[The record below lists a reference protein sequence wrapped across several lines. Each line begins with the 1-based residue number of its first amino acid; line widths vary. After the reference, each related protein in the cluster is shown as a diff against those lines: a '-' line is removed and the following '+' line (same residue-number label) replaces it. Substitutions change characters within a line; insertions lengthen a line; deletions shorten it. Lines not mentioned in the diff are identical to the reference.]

1 MGANQLFE
9 DFYSFANTP
18 FTRNIPV
25 ESLFNS
31 NIVEEVTSRLE
42 FVADRQQ
49 FALVVGDC
57 GTGKTTIIRKF
68 QASLNPDKYRVLY
81 VSDSQMT
88 PRNFYTILLEQFGVT
103 AHYYRS
109 DAKRQLHKEIEL
121 LKSAHKIKPIVV
133 TDESHLFRREMLEE
147 IRFTLNYKYDSV
159 SPMALILVGQSEL
172 LDTLKRQP
180 YQAIRQ
186 RVDMKCVIPGYDHSQ
201 VSQYIA
207 CHMAYAGSASDIFSD
222 SAVDSIFKF
231 SGGSARMINKVC
243 TACLNFGAQNKKK
256 IIDDHMVK
264 DIIEQEMI

>member
-1 MGANQLFE
+1 MFE
-9 DFYSFANTP
+9 EFYSLNNTP
-18 FTRNIPV
+18 FTRDIPV

-31 NIVEEVTSRLE
+31 NVVEEVLSRLE
-42 FVADRQQ
+42 FVAERQQ

-68 QASLNPDKYRVLY
+68 QAVLTPNKYKVLY

-88 PRNFYTILLEQFGVT
+88 PRNFYKILLEQLGVV

-121 LKSAHKIKPIVV
+121 LKSVHGQKPVVV
-133 TDESHLFRREMLEE
+133 TDESHLFKREMLEE
-147 IRFTLNYKYDSV
+147 IRFTLNYIYDSI

-172 LDTLKRQP
+172 LDTLKRQQ

-186 RVDMKCVIPGYDHSQ
+186 RVDIKCEIPNYDRAQ
-201 VSQYIA
+201 TSQYIN
-207 CHMAYAGSASDIFSD
+207 CHMSYAGSVSDVFSD
-222 SAVDSIFKF
+222 GAVDSIYKY
-231 SGGSARMINKVC
+231 SAGSARMINKVC
-243 TACLNFGAQNKKK
+243 TACLNFGTQSKKK

-264 DIIEQEMI
+264 QIIEQEMI